1 LHKFPAFTPTVCNI
15 KPTSKGK
22 VELNGADTRVDPQIT
37 MNYLSTPDDRE
48 VAAKA
53 IKITRKIVMESE
65 AFKPYE
71 PSELRPGLDITDNEQ
86 LAIEA
91 GKFANT
97 VFHPVSTCRMGND
110 DNAVVNDKLIT
121 HGLEGLRIVDASVM
135 PHITSGNTNAPTIM
149 IAEKAAD
156 MILED
161 QKN

>member
-1 LHKFPAFTPTVCNI
+1 
-15 KPTSKGK
+15 
-22 VELNGADTRVDPQIT
+22 
-37 MNYLSTPDDRE
+37 
-48 VAAKA
+48 
-53 IKITRKIVMESE
+53 MESN

-121 HGLEGLRIVDASVM
+121 SWFRRFKNSGCFSYASYYFWKYKC
-135 PHITSGNTNAPTIM
+135 SNNYDCRKSCGY
-149 IAEKAAD
+149 D
-156 MILED
+156 FS
-161 QKN
+161 